1 MCNVSEAAE
10 TPPASLSP
18 RLEEI
23 LKSVPDRAFAGR
35 LRKVYAAAAQAI
47 ARLSD
52 MDLVKYETPVVDSSP
67 DLSLWEEMAPVIRD
81 TVMDVNALLNVIRE
95 QFPVQPLGGIAD
107 TLSRA
112 ANEAGPARG
121 GAPDPVSLLQEAM
134 QQIAQGVTQ
143 LGEAMRNPSVV
154 SDRWTLLSEIQRFR
168 ARFREQ
174 MSNLVFESVS
184 SLGEVTRAQVV
195 PGYEAEVKA
204 AVTVRAIT
212 SDLARIITARLKK
225 VRDAE
230 PEDVQWNAQQAQT
243 ELDAFG
249 RTAAYRNL
257 RAQDKRHI
265 VEMRAEVGRLAI
277 LPNPS
282 RPELV
287 AVVEQ
292 LEEFVRGLSAVN
304 QRQVLIIHDREVWA
318 SCGVR
323 LERALSLVGSD
334 PAGAARA
341 LAEAAGSAQS
351 LYGRDSELD
360 AFLRKARK
368 LQIGQLSP
376 ADLRSTIE
384 TFQGLLAQL
393 DVM

>member
-1 MCNVSEAAE
+1 MTPVSEAAE
-10 TPPASLSP
+10 TPQASLSA

-23 LKSVPDRAFAGR
+23 LQSHPDPAFAGR
-35 LRKVYAAAAQAI
+35 LRKVYVATAHAI
-47 ARLSD
+47 SRLSD
-52 MDLVKYETPVVDSSP
+52 LDLVRYEAPVVDSSP

-81 TVMDVNALLNVIRE
+81 TVMDVNGLLNVIRE
-95 QFPVQPLGGIAD
+95 EFPAQSP
-107 TLSRA
+107 
-112 ANEAGPARG
+112 G
-121 GAPDPVSLLQEAM
+121 GASTQAPVGILQEAM
-134 QQIAQGVTQ
+134 SQIAQGITQ

-154 SDRWTLLSEIQRFR
+154 SDRWTLLAEIQRVR

-174 MSNLVFESVS
+174 MSNLVFESAS
-184 SLGEVTRAQVV
+184 LLGEVTRAQVV
-195 PGYEAEVKA
+195 PGYAAEVKA

-212 SDLARIITARLKK
+212 ADLGRILTARLKK

-230 PEDVQWNAQQAQT
+230 AQDVQWNAQQLQT

-257 RAQDKRHI
+257 RAQDKRHV

-282 RPELV
+282 RAELV
-287 AVVEQ
+287 AVVEA
-292 LEEFVRGLSAVN
+292 LDTFVQGLSAVN
-304 QRQVLIIHDREVWA
+304 QRQLLIIHDREVWA

-323 LERALSLVGSD
+323 LERAMALVGSD

-341 LAEAAGSAQS
+341 LAEAAGSGQS
-351 LYGRDSELD
+351 LYGRATELD

-368 LQIGQLSP
+368 LQVGQLP
-376 ADLRSTIE
+376 PDELRSTIV
-384 TFQGLLAQL
+384 TFQGLLAGL

>member
-1 MCNVSEAAE
+1 MSEAAE
-10 TPPASLSP
+10 TPQAPLSA

-23 LKSVPDRAFAGR
+23 LQSHPEPAFAGR
-35 LRKVYAAAAQAI
+35 LRKVYVATANAI

-52 MDLVKYETPVVDSSP
+52 LDLVRYETPVVDSSP

-81 TVMDVNALLNVIRE
+81 TVMDVNGLLNVIRE
-95 QFPVQPLGGIAD
+95 EFPVQSP
-107 TLSRA
+107 
-112 ANEAGPARG
+112 G
-121 GAPDPVSLLQEAM
+121 GASTQAPVGILQEAM
-134 QQIAQGVTQ
+134 SQIAQGITQ

-154 SDRWTLLSEIQRFR
+154 SDRWTLLAEIQRIR

-174 MSNLVFESVS
+174 MSNLVFESAS
-184 SLGEVTRAQVV
+184 LLGEVTRAQVV
-195 PGYEAEVKA
+195 PGYAAEVKA

-212 SDLARIITARLKK
+212 ADLGRILTARLKK

-230 PEDVQWNAQQAQT
+230 AQDVQWNAQQLQT
-243 ELDAFG
+243 EMDAFG

-277 LPNPS
+277 LPNPV
-282 RPELV
+282 RAELV
-287 AVVEQ
+287 TVVEA
-292 LEEFVRGLSAVN
+292 LDTFVQGLSAVN
-304 QRQVLIIHDREVWA
+304 QRQLLIIHDREVWA

-323 LERALSLVGSD
+323 LERAMSLVDSD

-341 LAEAAGSAQS
+341 LAEASGSGQS
-351 LYGRDSELD
+351 LYGRATELD

-368 LQIGQLSP
+368 LQVGQLP
-376 ADLRSTIE
+376 LDELRSTIV
-384 TFQGLLAQL
+384 TFQGLLAGL